1 MSRALLSIA
10 EVIEQPEFPA
20 VDVALRKGCHIDRE
34 DGDWFALLHDGQ
46 EHVEAWY
53 RRYGCEL
60 IYKTDGYF
68 YLLPTSDKFPK
79 RQLGASEMLVGQ
91 TLALLYL
98 DPRTV
103 ERGGVITREAIV
115 EQLVTVLG
123 ADTLI
128 SAFLPNRKRLDE
140 RVAQKEVRSKIAD
153 ATRKLST
160 LGFATQ
166 LPDDKWQLRA
176 SVMRFAEPVRGV
188 EDPMEALSR
197 LVAEGDVS
205 LEDLGEAPDET
216 AGDADENDDVD
227 PRIAASPAVIR
238 RRGAKAA
245 SVAGNDD
252 EDETSESENAD
263 VTVAT
268 NVAVHKPVNVP
279 VPVAVNVAVNEPVTV
294 PVTVAAPVTVSVNK
308 SVSVAAPVSE
318 PVTVIESAPV
328 PTRAPLPAD
337 TDDDAYA
344 FPSDDD
350 DDDDDDDD
358 AYGAPQDDE

>member
-205 LEDLGEAPDET
+205 LEDLGEQEAHIEHAEERVVAHEQHRPLGRELV
-216 AGDADENDDVD
+216 DASEIGPHRATERRERQQERRCLAVAD
-227 PRIAASPAVIR
+227 PLGNVRPRARVPHYAVIR
-238 RRGAKAA
+238 HAHPPHHAPRRR
-245 SVAGNDD
+245 SR
-252 EDETSESENAD
+252 SL
-263 VTVAT
+263 
-268 NVAVHKPVNVP
+268 
-279 VPVAVNVAVNEPVTV
+279 
-294 PVTVAAPVTVSVNK
+294 
-308 SVSVAAPVSE
+308 
-318 PVTVIESAPV
+318 
-328 PTRAPLPAD
+328 APLLHRSPRDAPAL
-337 TDDDAYA
+337 AQGL
-344 FPSDDD
+344 PWR
-350 DDDDDDDD
+350 
-358 AYGAPQDDE
+358 